1 MGMAII
7 LSGEAD
13 FVNGKG
19 KALLRTCRYGQLR
32 ASFSR
37 GNSNFP
43 GKRDI

>member
-7 LSGEAD
+7 LPGKAD
-13 FVNGKG
+13 FVNGLG
-19 KALLRTCRYGQLR
+19 KALLRSCRYGELR